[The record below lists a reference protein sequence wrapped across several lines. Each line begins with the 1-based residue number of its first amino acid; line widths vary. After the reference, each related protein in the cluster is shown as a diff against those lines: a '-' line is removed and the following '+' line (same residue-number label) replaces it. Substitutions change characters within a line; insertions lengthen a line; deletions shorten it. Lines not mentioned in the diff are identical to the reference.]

1 MADSDEEYVQD
12 LSEGE
17 DLAPQSG
24 GGGQY
29 GTRLGTRRRSFER
42 FDYELMGHQLGR
54 LVGLKPLGSPAGV
67 KNDGRT
73 FKGVGIS

>member
-17 DLAPQSG
+17 DLAPQSR

-29 GTRLGTRRRSFER
+29 GTRLGTRCGSSER
-42 FDYELMGHQLGR
+42 LDYELTNCQLGR
-54 LVGLKPLGSPAGV
+54 AAALKPLGSLAGV

-73 FKGVGIS
+73 FRGVGI